1 MTSPI
6 RLLPMQLIHNFN
18 LTTNINF
25 SLTQHIM
32 SFLAMHFTQRV
43 TYVLILLSTVSIFQV
58 VLSLMS
64 HLLFPFAQ
72 KSLSPSPQ
80 TTSWPPGI
88 SNQLSTLFL
97 HPCILPSFLGP
108 APTTATSANQFAAQC
123 APCLFFFS
131 ASNFQ
136 LKLTYFHL
144 RLFLT
149 SLIIPAICLS
159 SLWYIKFKQF
169 SSNANTDR
177 DFQMQTL
184 LQDCLH

>member
-64 HLLFPFAQ
+64 HLLFSFCSKIPLSFSANNFLASWHFQ
-72 KSLSPSPQ
+72 SVIHIISPSLHF
-80 TTSWPPGI
+80 TLISWSSSYHCYLCKSI
-88 SNQLSTLFL
+88 CSSVCTLSF
-97 HPCILPSFLGP
+97 
-108 APTTATSANQFAAQC
+108 
-123 APCLFFFS
+123 FFFS

-159 SLWYIKFKQF
+159 SL
-169 SSNANTDR
+169 
-177 DFQMQTL
+177 
-184 LQDCLH
+184 